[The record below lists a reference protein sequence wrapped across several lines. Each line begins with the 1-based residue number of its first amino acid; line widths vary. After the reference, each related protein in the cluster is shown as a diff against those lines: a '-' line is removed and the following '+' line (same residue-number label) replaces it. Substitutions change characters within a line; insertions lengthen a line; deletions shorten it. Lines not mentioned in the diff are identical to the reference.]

1 MRVAGS
7 LAYASCSDKHPDP
20 KLNAGYTQ
28 AMASR
33 LPENV
38 TELLQAMVRI
48 DTVNSALTGKAQA
61 EAELVELL
69 ATFAGRWMLEIE
81 LLPVEGQAAQ
91 LLLTLRAGSDRPWI
105 LFDSHLD
112 TVAVDHMTIDPFG
125 AELRDGRV
133 WGRGT
138 CDTKGTGAA
147 MLWAMHQY
155 AQQSERPN
163 NIALL
168 FSVDEE
174 VSMTGIQG
182 FVRGDLPRLGW
193 SPSMVIVGEPTEHVP
208 VIAHNGCVRW
218 ELETIGNAAHSSTP
232 WEGHSA
238 INDMVKAL
246 AVLQR
251 EYIDTLDAE
260 HDLTGRAVASVNLI
274 RGGSAPNIIPEQC
287 TCEVDRRVVPGEDQD
302 AVLPT
307 VAKLLDD
314 LKATT
319 EGFDYTQTLQVAH
332 PPLLPES
339 SEAVLPLI
347 KDALT
352 VNGLRKPA
360 VGAPF
365 ATHAGYLARAGLPT
379 LVLGPG
385 SPYPAHTKDEWVS
398 VDEIELGAKVYL
410 SLMNCSI

>member
-1 MRVAGS
+1 M
-7 LAYASCSDKHPDP
+7 P
-20 KLNAGYTQ
+20 
-28 AMASR
+28 SR
-33 LPENV
+33 LPESV
-38 TELLQAMVRI
+38 IELLQAMVRV
-48 DTVNSALTGKAQA
+48 DTVNSALTGKPEA

-69 ATFAGRWMLEIE
+69 ATFAGKWMLEVE
-81 LLPVEGQAAQ
+81 LLPVQGQADQ
-91 LLLTLRAGSDRPWI
+91 LLLTLRTGSDRPWV

-125 AELRDGRV
+125 AELRDGNI

-147 MLWAMHQY
+147 MLWAMRQY
-155 AQQSERPN
+155 AELSDRPN

-174 VSMTGIQG
+174 VAMTGIQS
-182 FVRGDLPRLGW
+182 FVTNDLPRLGLT
-193 SPSMVIVGEPTEHVP
+193 PGMVIVGEPTEHIP

-218 ELETIGNAAHSSTP
+218 ELATRGKGAHSSTP

-246 AVLQR
+246 ALLQSD
-251 EYIDTLDAE
+251 YIDKLDAE

-274 RGGSAPNIIPEQC
+274 NGGNAPNIIPEQC

-307 VAKLLDD
+307 VANLLDG
-314 LKATT
+314 LKAKADR
-319 EGFDYTQTLQVAH
+319 FDYTQTLQVAH
-332 PPLLPES
+332 PPLLPQS
-339 SEAVLPLI
+339 SEAILPLV
-347 KDALT
+347 KNALNA
-352 VNGLRKPA
+352 NGLRKPA

-365 ATHAGYLARAGLPT
+365 ATHAGYLAQAGLPT

-398 VDEIELGAKVYL
+398 VNEIEMGMKVYL
-410 SLMNCSI
+410 SLMGSIIQ

>member
-1 MRVAGS
+1 M
-7 LAYASCSDKHPDP
+7 P
-20 KLNAGYTQ
+20 
-28 AMASR
+28 SR
-33 LPENV
+33 LPDNV
-38 TELLQAMVRI
+38 IELLQAMVRV
-48 DTVNSALTGKAQA
+48 DTVNSALTGKPDA

-69 ATFAGRWMLEIE
+69 ATFAGKWMLEVE
-81 LLPVEGQAAQ
+81 LLPVQGQVDQ
-91 LLLTLRAGSDRPWI
+91 LLLTLRSGSDRPWV

-125 AELRDGRV
+125 AELRDGNV

-147 MLWAMHQY
+147 MLWAMRHY
-155 AQQSERPN
+155 AEQSEQPN

-174 VSMTGIQG
+174 VSMTGIQS
-182 FVRGDLPRLGW
+182 FVDNDLPRLGFT
-193 SPSMVIVGEPTEHVP
+193 PAMVIVGEPTEHIP

-218 ELETIGNAAHSSTP
+218 ELETKGKGAHSSTP

-246 AVLQR
+246 AVLQSD
-251 EYIDTLDAE
+251 YIGTLDAE

-274 RGGSAPNIIPEQC
+274 KGGNAPNIIPEQC
-287 TCEVDRRVVPGEDQD
+287 TCEVDRRVVPGEDPG

-307 VAKLLDD
+307 VAKLLDE
-314 LKATT
+314 LKATI

-339 SEAVLPLI
+339 SEAILPLV
-347 KDALT
+347 KEALNA
-352 VNGLRKPA
+352 NGLRKPS

-365 ATHAGYLARAGLPT
+365 ATHAGYLAEAGLPT

-398 VDEIELGAKVYL
+398 VKEIEMGAKVYL
-410 SLMNCSI
+410 SLMGSIIQ